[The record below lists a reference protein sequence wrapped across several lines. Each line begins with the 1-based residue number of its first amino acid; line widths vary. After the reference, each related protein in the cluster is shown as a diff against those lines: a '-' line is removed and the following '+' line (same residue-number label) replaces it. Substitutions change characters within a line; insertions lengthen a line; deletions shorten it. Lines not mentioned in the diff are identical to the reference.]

1 MRESV
6 GSYKVSHYL
15 SDGATAYLG
24 LIIGERYDTSL
35 NSHSV
40 IALSSELSMKE
51 PAVIAGFYENW
62 VNKKRLPHPGSFA
75 RFQPPSEKTSSYFV
89 EYL

>member
-6 GSYKVSHYL
+6 GNYKVSRYL

-40 IALSSELSMKE
+40 VALSSELSIKE
-51 PAVIAGFYENW
+51 PTVIASFYENW
-62 VNKKRLPHPGSFA
+62 VNKRCLPHPGSFA
-75 RFQPPSEKTSSYFV
+75 RFQPPSEKTNSYFV
-89 EYL
+89 